1 MRNRRGSRSCIS
13 FWFVSSLS
21 PRIKPTV
28 TKKPTTKVV
37 PNLYQP
43 VHFGGAR
50 AAAATPTQSAG
61 SQRRNE
67 TLIPEPGALRFR
79 EF

>member
-43 VHFGGAR
+43 VHFTSESR
-50 AAAATPTQSAG
+50 
-61 SQRRNE
+61 
-67 TLIPEPGALRFR
+67 LH
-79 EF
+79 